1 VVAGPGVAAGS
12 QVGVMRRAW
21 LTYLT
26 LALALVPAPRAGSA
40 AAAPDLDAT
49 LASPDAAQ
57 REAAL
62 ARLIATRDARP
73 ELLPR
78 FARLLDDP
86 DLAVAGKAAMALALR
101 GDEARPLL
109 AQLLAEGSSQQ
120 RWGATVA
127 LCQTNGDLRPFLPTL
142 TRQLAEPDVRLVH
155 ASLAALA
162 RLEADAA
169 AALPALRTLLRHED
183 AEIRHA
189 ALVTLGAIGPAAD
202 DAVLDI
208 TAFLGDAAA
217 ELRLAAADAMR
228 RIRPPAPIEASQ
240 LAAHLDWLRTEL
252 PVLIREHHV
261 PGVSVAVIE
270 HGELRWSQGF
280 GVADARTG
288 KAVTVETV
296 FEAASMSKP
305 VFALLAVQLVQDGRL
320 DLDRP
325 LVEYLGRD
333 YLPHQPAHRRI
344 TARMALTHRTGLEN
358 WRAGYDEMGG
368 PLALNFPP
376 GSEYTYSGEGILFLQ
391 RALEAI
397 TGQPLERQAQ
407 ERLFGP
413 LGLARTSFV
422 WTEAL
427 EPDLAS
433 GHGEDG
439 GFKERTRYRKAN
451 GAYSLYTTPTE
462 YARLMMSLMR
472 PQIMGKRAFTPAGI
486 ELMLARELRLGDDE
500 TLARPGLAQAVA
512 TYRALGFKLD
522 VTPEGDI
529 AWHTGANSS
538 GFRTLGQF
546 NPAKGS
552 GLVVFTNGDG
562 GSRVSAAILERIGDL

>member
-1 VVAGPGVAAGS
+1 MPSACARARSGAARGRR
-12 QVGVMRRAW
+12 VG
-21 LTYLT
+21 
-26 LALALVPAPRAGSA
+26 RAGRRCA
-40 AAAPDLDAT
+40 A

-62 ARLIATRDARP
+62 DRLIATRNARP
-73 ELLPR
+73 ELLPQL
-78 FARLLDDP
+78 AQLLDDP

-101 GDEARPLL
+101 GDEARPML
-109 AQLLAEGSSQQ
+109 AQLLAEGSPQQ

-127 LCQTNGDLRPFLPTL
+127 LSQTRANLRPFLPAL
-142 TRQLAEPDVRLVH
+142 TRQLAEPDVRLIH

-169 AALPALRTLLRHED
+169 PALPALRTLLGHED
-183 AEIRHA
+183 AEIRRA

-208 TAFLGDAAA
+208 TAFLGDASA

-240 LAAHLDWLRTEL
+240 LAAHLDWLRTEVPAL
-252 PVLIREHHV
+252 MREHHV
-261 PGVSVAVIE
+261 PGASVAVIE
-270 HGELRWSQGF
+270 HGEVRWSQGF

-288 KAVTVETV
+288 KAVTTETV

-305 VFALLAVQLVQDGRL
+305 IVALVAVQLVQEGRL

-333 YLPHQPAHRRI
+333 YLPDQPAHRRI

-358 WRAGYDEMGG
+358 WRPGYDEMGG
-368 PLALNFPP
+368 PLALMFPP

-397 TGQPLERQAQ
+397 TGQPLERLAQ
-407 ERLFGP
+407 EWLFAP

-427 EPDLAS
+427 ETDLAS
-433 GHGEDG
+433 GHREDG

-462 YARLMMSLMR
+462 YARLMLSLVR
-472 PQIMGKRAFTPAGI
+472 LGRLLGERAFTPASI
-486 ELMLARELRLGDDE
+486 ELLLARELRLDDDDA
-500 TLARPGLAQAVA
+500 LKRPGLAQAVA

-522 VTPEGDI
+522 VTAEGDI

-538 GFRTLGQF
+538 GFRRLARST
-546 NPAKGS
+546 PRRARAS
-552 GLVVFTNGDG
+552 SSSPTAT
-562 GSRVSAAILERIGDL
+562 AARA